1 MLLDHPQKS
10 VVRAPFIMKPT
21 PAWFTDHKNNVALGR
36 AVTRFEAA
44 PRWWKVPSVALAAL
58 KG

>member
-1 MLLDHPQKS
+1 
-10 VVRAPFIMKPT
+10 MKPT

-36 AVTRFEAA
+36 KMTQFEAA
-44 PRWWKVPSVALAAL
+44 PSWLKVPGVAVTAL

>member
-10 VVRAPFIMKPT
+10 VVRAPFIQKPT
-21 PAWFTDHKNNVALGR
+21 PAYFTDHENNVALGR

-44 PRWWKVPSVALAAL
+44 PSWLKVPGIALAAL